1 MATLRPASQMFLDFE
16 AVLVYLTCRISEG
29 AILSVWRNRAGV
41 KVLWI
46 ILSLGVALR
55 LWLLYCGHRLR
66 QFVLEHLAGKMP
78 RSAPATTLIAPCKG
92 IDPGFEQN
100 VKAVLDQNYPGPWQV
115 IFVVESVRDP
125 AYEVLTKMLSEN
137 PRSSASVHVAGLTK
151 RCSQKIH
158 NMLAGVALAHPRNEV
173 FAFID
178 SDVRPAPDWLA
189 FLTEPLKQPEF
200 PVSTGY
206 RWYVPVRGGWAS
218 ATRAVW
224 NALVSAAGD
233 PRWRAYAWGGA
244 FAITRRAFEELQ
256 ISKVWSN
263 SLSDDLSVS
272 QAVHDAGKK
281 VAFVTQCVTP
291 SHEDCNWSSAFD
303 FMRRQSLV
311 ARVYAP
317 LLWFIGWLLCLGFLG
332 PLVVVVVAGL
342 YLLLSGRSD
351 GYLMLGSA
359 ALLYGLDMLIG
370 IQRRKTAKFI
380 LPKCDFS
387 KTFWMGTFGQIWVV
401 LVTLAALICSGLS
414 RKMFWRGRLYTLFS
428 PSRTL
433 VEQQS

>member
-1 MATLRPASQMFLDFE
+1 MKL
-16 AVLVYLTCRISEG
+16 
-29 AILSVWRNRAGV
+29 
-41 KVLWI
+41 LWI
-46 ILSLGVALR
+46 VSGLGVALR
-55 LWLLYCGHRLR
+55 LWLLYCGRRLR
-66 QFVLEHLAGKMP
+66 QFVLEQLAEKTP
-78 RSAPATTLIAPCKG
+78 SSALPTTLIAPCKG

-100 VKAVLDQNYPGPWQV
+100 IKAVLEQNYPGTWQV
-115 IFVVESVRDP
+115 IFVVESVKDP
-125 AYEVLTKMLSEN
+125 AYAVLTKMLSEN
-137 PRSSASVHVAGLTK
+137 PRSFASIHVAGMAD

-158 NMLAGVALAHPRNEV
+158 NMLAGVALAHPRNKV

-244 FAITRRAFEELQ
+244 FAITSRAFEELE
-256 ISKVWSN
+256 IARVWSN
-263 SLSDDLSVS
+263 ALSDDLSAS

-281 VAFVTQCVTP
+281 VAFVTQCVAP
-291 SHEDCNWSSAFD
+291 SHEDCDWSSAFD

-317 LLWFIGWLLCLGFLG
+317 LLWFIGWVLCLGFLG
-332 PLVVVVVAGL
+332 TLIAVVVAGL
-342 YLLLSGRSD
+342 CLLLSGRYV

-359 ALLYGLDMLIG
+359 ILLYGLDVLIG
-370 IQRRKTAKFI
+370 IQRQKTAKSI
-380 LPKCDFS
+380 LPMCNFR
-387 KTFWMGTFGQIWVV
+387 KTFRMETFGQSWVV

-414 RKMFWRGRLYTLFS
+414 RKMVWRGRLYTLLS
-428 PSRTL
+428 PGRTL
-433 VEQQS
+433 VEQRR